1 MVITKRIER
10 EFITFK
16 PIEGVYVE
24 QRKKLAN
31 PVKTERTQ
39 KEQEHKLVRL
49 PHKGNFQI
57 LLKLY
62 LYAVYK
68 R

>member
-31 PVKTERTQ
+31 PVKTERT
-39 KEQEHKLVRL
+39 
-49 PHKGNFQI
+49 
-57 LLKLY
+57 
-62 LYAVYK
+62 
-68 R
+68 

>member
-1 MVITKRIER
+1 MVITERIER

-16 PIEGVYVE
+16 PIEEGVYVE
-24 QRKKLAN
+24 QRKVSQSCKN
-31 PVKTERTQ
+31 RKNIE
-39 KEQEHKLVRL
+39 KELKLVRL

-62 LYAVYK
+62 LYAIYK